1 MQNLTNFYPN
11 DGDSI
16 FVSKRRKNIP
26 FLLTLKKKFIFF
38 KLNGL
43 ESFKLGIF
51 PFAGIPVPWH

>member
-16 FVSKRRKNIP
+16 FVSKRRKTSH
-26 FLLTLKKKFIFF
+26 FCSRLKKFVFF

-43 ESFKLGIF
+43 ESFKLEIF
-51 PFAGIPVPWH
+51 RFAGIPVPWH